1 MSLKCIRVATKD
13 NSKATDFLR
22 QSAMLDS
29 EFAKQ
34 RVSHSNHSLEPRHCA
49 NEIEQLVI
57 WAYVELTSRAENL
70 HRPRTATI
78 VRLDFLEARLT
89 ELPRHSVLVGV
100 PPFWLEIFS
109 PTSPSPVDSRGF
121 FEFDEAEL
129 TSAVELI
136 IGALRESSERIH

>member
-1 MSLKCIRVATKD
+1 
-13 NSKATDFLR
+13 
-22 QSAMLDS
+22 MLDS

-34 RVSHSNHSLEPRHCA
+34 RVSHSNLSLESDHCA
-49 NEIEQLVI
+49 NEMEQLVI
-57 WAYVELTSRAENL
+57 WAYVELTSRAENR

-89 ELPRHSVLVGV
+89 ELPRDRVLVGV

-121 FEFDEAEL
+121 FELDEEEL

-136 IGALRESSERIH
+136 MTALRESSDRSHSQMEGQS

>member
-1 MSLKCIRVATKD
+1 
-13 NSKATDFLR
+13 
-22 QSAMLDS
+22 MLDS

-34 RVSHSNHSLEPRHCA
+34 RVSHSNLSLESDHCA
-49 NEIEQLVI
+49 NEMEQLVI
-57 WAYVELTSRAENL
+57 WAYVELTSRAENR

-89 ELPRHSVLVGV
+89 ELPRDRVLVGV

-121 FEFDEAEL
+121 FELDEEEL
-129 TSAVELI
+129 PRLWN
-136 IGALRESSERIH
+136 SS

>member
-1 MSLKCIRVATKD
+1 
-13 NSKATDFLR
+13 
-22 QSAMLDS
+22 MLDN
-29 EFAKQ
+29 ELAKQ
-34 RVSHSNHSLEPRHCA
+34 RVSHSNLPSESDHCA

-57 WAYVELTSRAENL
+57 WAYVELTSRAENRL
-70 HRPRTATI
+70 RPRTATI
-78 VRLDFLEARLT
+78 VRLDFLEVRLT
-89 ELPRHSVLVGV
+89 ELPQHRVSVGV

-136 IGALRESSERIH
+136 MTALRESSERIH